1 MGVHALAYRR
11 TQQIEERLADK
22 RERIVKAVRGVV
34 GEVGFRDAQIAM
46 VAAAAGVATGT
57 VYRYFPSKAELF
69 AEAVSANSRHE
80 VEVIAQIVATDG
92 SPVQRLQDAIKVFA
106 SRALQAKQL
115 AYAMIAEP
123 ADVEVDT
130 ARLEYRR
137 AFGRLFQTLID
148 QGMRTGELPAQDS
161 EATSACIVGALIEGL
176 IGPLAPDAAKPT
188 QENRLVETITRFC
201 LGAVGAREATI
212 TSLRPVKGGRP

>member
-1 MGVHALAYRR
+1 LAYRR
-11 TQQIEERLADK
+11 TQQVEERLAD
-22 RERIVKAVRGVV
+22 RRAQIVKAVRRVV

-46 VAAAAGVATGT
+46 VASAAGVATGT

-69 AEAVSANSRHE
+69 AEAVSVNSRHE
-80 VEVIAQIVATDG
+80 VEVIAQIVASDG
-92 SPVQRLQDAIKVFA
+92 PPVQRLQDAIKVFA

-137 AFGRLFQTLID
+137 AFGRLFRTLIEE
-148 QGMRTGELPAQDS
+148 GIRTGELPAQDS

-188 QENRLVETITRFC
+188 QESRLVDTIVRFC
-201 LGAVGAREATI
+201 LRAMGAREATI
-212 TSLRPVKGGRP
+212 TPLRPLKGGHQ

>member
-1 MGVHALAYRR
+1 
-11 TQQIEERLADK
+11 
-22 RERIVKAVRGVV
+22 VV

-80 VEVIAQIVATDG
+80 VEVIAQIVAADG

-201 LGAVGAREATI
+201 LGAVGAREATV

>member
-22 RERIVKAVRGVV
+22 RERIVKAVRRVV

-80 VEVIAQIVATDG
+80 VEVMAQIVAADG
-92 SPVQRLQDAIKVFA
+92 SPVQRLQDAIRVFA

-137 AFGRLFQTLID
+137 AFGRLFRQLID
-148 QGMRTGELPAQDS
+148 EGMQRGELPAQDS

-176 IGPLAPDAAKPT
+176 IGPLAPDAAKPM
-188 QENRLVETITRFC
+188 QENRLIDTILRFC
-201 LGAVGAREATI
+201 LGAVGAREASVTP
-212 TSLRPVKGGRP
+212 LRPIKGGRA

>member
-1 MGVHALAYRR
+1 RR

-22 RERIVKAVRGVV
+22 RERIVKAVRRVV

-46 VAAAAGVATGT
+46 VAAAAGIATGT

-80 VEVIAQIVATDG
+80 VDVMAQIVAADG
-92 SPVQRLQDAIKVFA
+92 SPVQRLQDAIRVFA

-137 AFGRLFQTLID
+137 AFGRLFRRLID
-148 QGMRTGELPAQDS
+148 EGMQQGELPAQDS

-176 IGPLAPDAAKPT
+176 IGPLAPDAAKPM
-188 QENRLVETITRFC
+188 QENRLIDTILRFC
-201 LGAVGAREATI
+201 LGAVGAREATV
-212 TSLRPVKGGRP
+212 TPLRPIKGGRA

>member
-1 MGVHALAYRR
+1 LAYRR

-22 RERIVKAVRGVV
+22 RERIVKAVRRVV
-34 GEVGFRDAQIAM
+34 GEVGFRDAQVTM

-80 VEVIAQIVATDG
+80 VGVLQEIVAADG
-92 SPVQRLQDAIKVFA
+92 SPVQRLQDAIRVFA
-106 SRALQAKQL
+106 SRALQAKNL

-123 ADVEVDT
+123 AEAEVEA
-130 ARLEYRR
+130 ARLVYRR
-137 AFGRLFQTLID
+137 AFGKLFQTLIE
-148 QGMRTGELPAQDS
+148 QGVRTGELPAQDS

-188 QENRLVETITRFC
+188 QETRLVDTIVSFC
-201 LGAVGAREATI
+201 LRAVGAREAKVT
-212 TSLRPVKGGRP
+212 TLRTLQDRRA

>member
-1 MGVHALAYRR
+1 LAYRR

-22 RERIVKAVRGVV
+22 RERIVKAVRRVV
-34 GEVGFRDAQIAM
+34 GEVGFRDAQVTM

-80 VEVIAQIVATDG
+80 VGVLQEIVAADG
-92 SPVQRLQDAIKVFA
+92 SPVQRLQDAIRVFA
-106 SRALQAKQL
+106 SRALQAKNL

-123 ADVEVDT
+123 AEAEVEA
-130 ARLEYRR
+130 ARLVYRR
-137 AFGRLFQTLID
+137 AFGKLFQTLIE
-148 QGMRTGELPAQDS
+148 QGVRTGELPAQDS

-176 IGPLAPDAAKPT
+176 IGPLAPDAAKPM
-188 QENRLVETITRFC
+188 QETRLVDTIVGFC
-201 LGAVGAREATI
+201 LRAVGAREAKVT
-212 TSLRPVKGGRP
+212 TLRTLQDRRA

>member
-80 VEVIAQIVATDG
+80 VEVIAQIVAADG

-201 LGAVGAREATI
+201 LGAVGAREATV

>member
-1 MGVHALAYRR
+1 MAYRR
-11 TQQIEERLADK
+11 TQQVEERLADR
-22 RERIVKAVRGVV
+22 RERIVKAVRRVV
-34 GEVGFRDAQIAM
+34 GDVGFRDAQIAM

-80 VEVIAQIVATDG
+80 IGVLAQIVAADG
-92 SPVQRLQDAIKVFA
+92 SPVQRLRDAIKTFA
-106 SRALQAKQL
+106 SRALQARQL

-137 AFGRLFQTLID
+137 AFGRLFRQLID
-148 QGMRTGELPAQDS
+148 EGMGAGELPAQDS
-161 EATSACIVGALIEGL
+161 EANSACIVGALIEGL
-176 IGPLAPDAAKPT
+176 IGPLAPDAVKPM
-188 QENRLVETITRFC
+188 QEKELVETITRFC
-201 LGAVGAREATI
+201 LRAIGARENGVVTP
-212 TSLRPVKGGRP
+212 LRPARGGNR

>member
-1 MGVHALAYRR
+1 MAYRR
-11 TQQIEERLADK
+11 TQQIEERLAD
-22 RERIVKAVRGVV
+22 RRQAIVKAVRRVA
-34 GEVGFRDAQIAM
+34 GEVGFRDAQIGM

-80 VEVIAQIVATDG
+80 VEVIAQIVASDG
-92 SPVQRLQDAIKVFA
+92 PPVQRLQDAIKVFA

-123 ADVEVDT
+123 ADVEVEA

-137 AFGRLFQTLID
+137 AFGHLFRTLIEE
-148 QGMRTGELPAQDS
+148 GVRTGELPAQDS

-176 IGPLAPDAAKPT
+176 IGPLAPDAARPT
-188 QENRLVETITRFC
+188 QESRLVDTIVRFC
-201 LGAVGAREATI
+201 LRAVGAREATVAP
-212 TSLRPVKGGRP
+212 LRPLNGGRS

>member
-1 MGVHALAYRR
+1 LAYRR

-22 RERIVKAVRGVV
+22 RERIVKAVRRVV
-34 GEVGFRDAQIAM
+34 GEVGFRDAQITM

-80 VEVIAQIVATDG
+80 VGVLQEIVAADG
-92 SPVQRLQDAIKVFA
+92 SPVQRLQDAIRVFA
-106 SRALQAKQL
+106 SRALQAKNL

-123 ADVEVDT
+123 AEAEVEA
-130 ARLEYRR
+130 ARLVYRR
-137 AFGRLFQTLID
+137 AFGKLFQTLIE
-148 QGMRTGELPAQDS
+148 QGVRTGELPAQDS

-176 IGPLAPDAAKPT
+176 IGPLAPDAAKPM
-188 QENRLVETITRFC
+188 QETRLVDTIVGFC
-201 LGAVGAREATI
+201 LRAVGAREATV
-212 TSLRPVKGGRP
+212 TPLRPLKGGRA

>member
-1 MGVHALAYRR
+1 MAYRR
-11 TQQIEERLADK
+11 TQQVEERLAD
-22 RERIVKAVRGVV
+22 RRAEIVKAVRRVV
-34 GEVGFRDAQIAM
+34 GDVGFRDAQIAM

-80 VEVIAQIVATDG
+80 IEVLAQIVASDG
-92 SPVQRLQDAIKVFA
+92 PPVQRLQDAIKAFA
-106 SRALQAKQL
+106 SRALQARQL

-137 AFGRLFQTLID
+137 AFGRLFGTLIEE
-148 QGMRTGELPAQDS
+148 GMRTGELPAQDS

-176 IGPLAPDAAKPT
+176 IGPLAPDAAKPM
-188 QENRLVETITRFC
+188 QESRLVETIVRFC
-201 LGAVGAREATI
+201 LRAVGAREATVAP
-212 TSLRPVKGGRP
+212 LRPLKGGRS